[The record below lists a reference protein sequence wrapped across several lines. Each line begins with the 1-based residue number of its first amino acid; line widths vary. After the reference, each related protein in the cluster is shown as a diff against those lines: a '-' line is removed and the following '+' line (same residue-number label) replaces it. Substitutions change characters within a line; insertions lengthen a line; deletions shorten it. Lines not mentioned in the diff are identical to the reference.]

1 MPTYQTTPDFKHELA
16 ESTGI
21 LLVNLGTPTAADA
34 SSVRRF
40 LKQFLSD
47 PRVIEY
53 PRWLWWLIL
62 NGIILRIRPSR
73 SARAYRQIWTEQG
86 SPLMTYSREL
96 ASRISKR
103 LDSRMPGT
111 TAVELA
117 MSYGDPSIDDAID
130 KLLSRGARRLLVL
143 PMYPQYSGTTTASVF
158 DAVTRK
164 LQRLRWIPE
173 LRFIN
178 QYHDE
183 PGYIAA
189 LASSIR
195 SSWREHGRGSQLM
208 FSFHGVPKQTLLKGD
223 PYHCQCQ
230 KTARLVAEALE
241 LGDDEWILSF
251 QSRVGRE
258 EWLPI
263 HRRDDRYAR
272 ETGNRPPGRRLPR
285 LFHGLS

>member
-1 MPTYQTTPDFKHELA
+1 MPTYQTTPEFKHGRA

-21 LLVNLGTPTAADA
+21 LLVNLGTPEEPDSAA
-34 SSVRRF
+34 VRRF

-73 SARAYRQIWTEQG
+73 SAEAYQKIWTDQG
-86 SPLMTYSREL
+86 SPLMIYSEALAAGISREL
-96 ASRISKR
+96 ESR
-103 LDSRMPGT
+103 LPGT
-111 TAVELA
+111 THLELA
-117 MSYGDPSIDDAID
+117 MSYGEPSIDGAID
-130 KLLSRGARRLLVL
+130 ALLSKGASRLLVL

-158 DAVTRK
+158 DAVARK

-195 SSWREHGRGSQLM
+195 EFWREHGRGSRLM
-208 FSFHGVPKQTLLKGD
+208 FSFHGVPKTNITEGRSVSLSVSEDG
-223 PYHCQCQ
+223 
-230 KTARLVAEALE
+230 TTRRRGARA
-241 LGDDEWILSF
+241 
-251 QSRVGRE
+251 
-258 EWLPI
+258 
-263 HRRDDRYAR
+263 RR
-272 ETGNRPPGRRLPR
+272 
-285 LFHGLS
+285 